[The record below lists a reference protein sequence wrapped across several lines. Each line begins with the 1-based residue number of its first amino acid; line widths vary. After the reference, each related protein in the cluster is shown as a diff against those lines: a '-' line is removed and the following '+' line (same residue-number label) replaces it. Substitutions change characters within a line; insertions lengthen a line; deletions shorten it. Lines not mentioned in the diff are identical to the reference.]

1 MSGLE
6 KWLRQPDERDIVP
19 VRGVVMRLAADE
31 IRRLEAENA
40 RLKEQAAAAEGAAEP
55 PAEIT
60 FQDGSVTRRLVRAGE
75 GYALP
80 EGAET
85 LDDLL
90 SEQAAD
96 AAAASPD
103 RLAPDGAAPSEETD
117 AEDVAPSEEA
127 APDAA
132 DAPDAAEA
140 PSEGD
145 EAAHAEV
152 GGGEAEDDEDFEL
165 PPEWQ

>member
-6 KWLRQPDERDIVP
+6 QWLRQPDERDIVP

-40 RLKEQAAAAEGAAEP
+40 RLKQEASQPNAAAEP
-55 PAEIT
+55 PAEVT
-60 FQDGSVTRRLVRAGE
+60 FQDGSVTRRLVWTGA

-90 SEQAAD
+90 AEQAA
-96 AAAASPD
+96 
-103 RLAPDGAAPSEETD
+103 GAAEALPE
-117 AEDVAPSEEA
+117 PSEEA
-127 APDAA
+127 SAEAQADEPAPELSAA
-132 DAPDAAEA
+132 DEAQDETPAAE
-140 PSEGD
+140 P
-145 EAAHAEV
+145 EAASAEDADA
-152 GGGEAEDDEDFEL
+152 GAGEEDDEDFEL

>member
-6 KWLRQPDERDIVP
+6 QWLRQPDERDIVP

-40 RLKEQAAAAEGAAEP
+40 RLKQEASQPNAAAEP
-55 PAEIT
+55 PTEIT
-60 FQDGSVTRRLVRAGE
+60 FQDGSVTRRLVWTGA

-80 EGAET
+80 DGAET

-90 SEQAAD
+90 AEQAANAPEALPQPDEKAGEETADAPGEDAAPEEAAEEAAPEDAAPEPVAEPD
-96 AAAASPD
+96 AAAANP
-103 RLAPDGAAPSEETD
+103 
-117 AEDVAPSEEA
+117 
-127 APDAA
+127 
-132 DAPDAAEA
+132 
-140 PSEGD
+140 EGD
-145 EAAHAEV
+145 A
-152 GGGEAEDDEDFEL
+152 GEEDDEDFEL